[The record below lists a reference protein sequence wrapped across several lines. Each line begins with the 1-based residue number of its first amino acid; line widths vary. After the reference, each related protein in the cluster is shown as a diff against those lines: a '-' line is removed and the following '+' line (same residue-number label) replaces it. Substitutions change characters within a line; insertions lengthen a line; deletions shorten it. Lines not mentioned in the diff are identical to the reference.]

1 MTVTTAP
8 AGVHL
13 DPTGAGV
20 GAIVTGIDLARDGD
34 AALRRWI
41 YDTVVDHGVLVFRDQ
56 NLDAPAF
63 HDFAAGF
70 GPLQRHVLRKY
81 RHQDFPGLSWLTN
94 VAKDGSVDAFGVKR
108 ATAWHTDGSYTDD
121 PPALGILHALE
132 VPSKGAGTLFVS
144 MRAAYDAL
152 PASRKAELAPLIGLH
167 RHGAGPAGGMY
178 DNSLDDDQAENHN
191 DIRHPAVRPHPATGV
206 PVLYV
211 SPTHTRCF
219 EGMTPA
225 ESAEL
230 VTGLVDDAT
239 QPGAVYHHRW
249 RPGDLLIWDEHGTM
263 HRGEGAYAPTER
275 RVMLRAIVQKVT
287 WRH

>member
-1 MTVTTAP
+1 MPVTTAP
-8 AGVHL
+8 TRARVE
-13 DPTGAGV
+13 PTGAGV
-20 GAIVTGIDLARDGD
+20 GAIVTGLDLARDGNP
-34 AALRRWI
+34 ALRQWI
-41 YDTVVDHGVLVFRDQ
+41 YETVLAHGVLVFRDQ
-56 NLDAPAF
+56 GLDAPAF
-63 HDFAAGF
+63 HAFAAGF

-81 RHQDFPGLSWLTN
+81 RHDDFPGLSWLTN
-94 VAKDGSVDAFGVKR
+94 VEKDGSVDAFGVKR

-132 VPSKGAGTLFVS
+132 VPSRGAGTLFVS

-152 PASRKAELAPLIGLH
+152 PGSRKAELAPLTGLH

-178 DNSLDDDQAENHN
+178 DNSLDDDQEENHK
-191 DIRHPAVRPHPATGV
+191 DIRHPAVRLHPATGA

-230 VTGLVDDAT
+230 VTELVDDAT
-239 QPGAVYHHRW
+239 RPGAVYHHHW
-249 RPGDLLIWDEHGTM
+249 RSGDLLIWDEHGTM
-263 HRGEGAYAPTER
+263 HRGEGAYEPTER
-275 RVMLRAIVQKVT
+275 RVMLRAIVQSVNA
-287 WRH
+287 